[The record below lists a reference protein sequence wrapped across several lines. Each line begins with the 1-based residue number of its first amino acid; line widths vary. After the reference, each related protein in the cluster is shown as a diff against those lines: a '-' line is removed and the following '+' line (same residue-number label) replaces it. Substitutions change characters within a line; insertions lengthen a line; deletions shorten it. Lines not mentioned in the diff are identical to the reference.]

1 MRINLKE
8 NIVFPFSDPSWIMK
22 TLIGL
27 ACQML
32 VVTGPILV
40 GYQLRTI
47 RQAANGE
54 DEKLPEFDN
63 VGSLWI
69 QGFICAIVMGLI
81 ITLPAILLGGLGIGA
96 MVALG
101 DSMGGAAAVFGI
113 GIGLMCILL
122 MMVFGFMAPALMLR
136 YAMTENAASLMD
148 LSTAWGD
155 IKQGPTDYIAIAAF
169 PILASFAFGLLS
181 FTGIGALLAIPGG
194 VLMMF
199 MQGRMIGNYY
209 RLYFQ

>member
-1 MRINLKE
+1 MRINIKE
-8 NIVFPFSDPSWIMK
+8 NVVFPFSDPSWIMK

-27 ACQML
+27 FCQVL
-32 VVTGPILV
+32 GVTAPIMV
-40 GYQLRTI
+40 GYQLRVI

-69 QGFICAIVMGLI
+69 QGFICSLVMGLV
-81 ITLPAILLGGLGIGA
+81 ITLPAILVGGLGVGA
-96 MVALG
+96 AIALG
-101 DSMGGAAAVFGI
+101 DSLGGAAAVLA
-113 GIGLMCILL
+113 IGLVLL
-122 MMVFGFMAPALMLR
+122 CLLIMMAFAFMAPALMLR

-155 IKQGPTDYIAIAAF
+155 VKQGPTDYIAIAAF
-169 PILASFAFGLLS
+169 PILAMILFTALS

-199 MQGRMIGNYY
+199 IQGRMLGNYY